1 MTRWKWEKEINR
13 TILESHSSAHCKSL
27 RSIIPEI
34 TPGMTSNKRCTLHP
48 SSSLYSP
55 LHLNGRIY
63 NITFELGVSRR
74 FTVIANWDPF
84 DSSTIN
90 FSIARAKM
98 ILPRVMS
105 LHCVSQCALI
115 WIIANALRFRNA
127 SITNINNRGRT
138 PPQFTTKVLFLGDIT
153 RWRRLSCLF
162 SIPCSLYYYSVNCL
176 GAQCHC
182 Q

>member
-1 MTRWKWEKEINR
+1 
-13 TILESHSSAHCKSL
+13 
-27 RSIIPEI
+27 
-34 TPGMTSNKRCTLHP
+34 
-48 SSSLYSP
+48 
-55 LHLNGRIY
+55 
-63 NITFELGVSRR
+63 
-74 FTVIANWDPF
+74 
-84 DSSTIN
+84 
-90 FSIARAKM
+90 M

-115 WIIANALRFRNA
+115 WIIANALHFRNA
-127 SITNINNRGRT
+127 SITNINNRWRT

-182 Q
+182 QLICFSINTTRAVVDIKFQCTPIRAFSCTSHVGVVYLLLGPILSLTTDQYSINKYKRPLHLFL